1 MAHKVEMSLIHL
13 PGDILQESVLP
24 LLDLHSLVKFS
35 TCSAQCG
42 KIVFNDSPVERWGEI
57 RFCDGVT
64 PCTINDRQLRAFLC
78 KINAKENTHTI
89 SLIGCPNVK
98 GTGLEPLRRSQV
110 LQDID
115 MRNIGTLPYKGEQ
128 GAQYGPS
135 SLRHIH
141 VFNILYSILEEM
153 RLSRRNVM
161 VLRRLAFRLHL
172 DPANTNPTI
181 KALFEQRESLWSRW
195 NPSRRRQTSSLSDDV
210 TYFFCMGP
218 RCEINPK
225 PDIQYP
231 VQSCFT
237 CKSQYCHD
245 CAPQLMECSV
255 CDHKYCNDCA
265 MPPTC
270 LECTANKCQWC
281 ANITQCSGCK
291 KQCCASHGFE
301 SCGGKC
307 NKDFCLDCTE
317 DGELLFCVVCNM
329 HYCGDECHKGVH
341 NT

>member
-301 SCGGKC
+301 SCGKC